1 MFFQLTNETDRDIF
15 MKIMTTTK
23 LKNIITERISKLEDK
38 DLLEVINHILDSK
51 GNSNKIYEI
60 NETQRGKINSSK
72 LQLKEGKRLTNEK
85 VFEEIGKWL
94 KEK

>member
-38 DLLEVINHILDSK
+38 DLLEAINHILDSK

-60 NETQRGKINSSK
+60 NETQRGKIKNSK

>member
-38 DLLEVINHILDSK
+38 DLLEAINHILDSK